1 MSESLYSWG
10 RYPSYPQTA
19 KPCHWRAE
27 IRQALADMAAL
38 HGTLLPFGNG
48 RSYGDSCLAASDQ
61 VLHLRP
67 LDRFIAANWET
78 GLIRAEAGVT
88 LDELLALA
96 IPKGWF
102 LPVTPGTQFIT
113 LGGALANDVHGKN
126 HHIKGTFGC
135 HVPRFGLVRS
145 DRGALECSPGENPE
159 FYAATIGGLGL
170 TGVIDWVELQ
180 LAPIK
185 SSLIDATHVRFG
197 SLEEFF
203 ALSAEL
209 DARYEFTVSWIDCLA
224 RGKSIGRGIYMA
236 GNHAEEGPLA
246 FESKAK
252 LNVPLTPP
260 FSAINRL
267 SLQLFNSAYYRVHHA
282 GRHDSRI
289 GYEPFF
295 YPLDRILNWN
305 RVYGPQGFQQYQCAI
320 PDASSAAAI
329 RELLDAIATAHSG
342 SFLAVLKRF
351 GNVAS
356 PGLLS
361 FPMPGTTLALDFPQ
375 QGETTAR
382 LFARLDAIVREA
394 GGRLYPAKDAHM
406 SGEDFR
412 AFYPEWGRLEALR
425 DPVLSSRFW
434 ERVNTPGQGRTR

>member
-1 MSESLYSWG
+1 MSDNLYSWG
-10 RYPSYPQTA
+10 RYPPHPQTA
-19 KPCHWRAE
+19 IPCHWRAD
-27 IRQALADMAAL
+27 IRQALADRVSR

-61 VLHLRP
+61 VLYMRP

-88 LDELLALA
+88 LDEVLAVA

-102 LPVTPGTQFIT
+102 LPVTPGTRFIT

-126 HHIKGTFGC
+126 HHIKGTFGR

-145 DRGALECSPGENPE
+145 DRDPLVCSTTENPE

-170 TGVIDWVELQ
+170 TGIIDWVELQ
-180 LAPIK
+180 LAPIR
-185 SSLIDATHVRFG
+185 SSLIDATNVRFG
-197 SLEEFF
+197 SLDEFF
-203 ALSAEL
+203 AISAEL
-209 DARYEFTVSWIDCLA
+209 DPSHEFTVSWIDCLA
-224 RGKSIGRGIYMA
+224 RGKSAGRGIYMA

-246 FESKAK
+246 YEDNAK
-252 LNVPLTPP
+252 LNVPFTPP
-260 FSAINRL
+260 FSAINQL
-267 SLQLFNSAYYRVHHA
+267 SLRLFNNTYYRAHRA
-282 GRHDSRI
+282 GRHNSRI

-305 RVYGPQGFQQYQCAI
+305 RIYGPRGFQQYQCAI
-320 PDASSAAAI
+320 PDANAAAATKA
-329 RELLDAIATAHSG
+329 LLDAIAAAHSG

-351 GNVAS
+351 GDVAS

-361 FPMPGTTLALDFPQ
+361 FPLPGATLALDFPQ
-375 QGETTAR
+375 RGKITAN

-394 GGRLYPAKDAHM
+394 GGRQYPAKDAHM
-406 SGEDFR
+406 SGADFR
-412 AFYPEWGRLEALR
+412 GAYPAFEQMITLS
-425 DPVLSSRFW
+425 DPVISSRFW
-434 ERVNTPGQGRTR
+434 RRVTT